1 MLALEGDV
9 EGGGKGSGESRDDG
23 LGDGAHPE
31 MMISPC
37 EGALGRRKVGRVV
50 TPTGASVKKV
60 AAGDGIDGEA
70 IKRFLMHVEPSE
82 LPDLSEGG
90 GEGRRVWEGGGLIKA

>member
-1 MLALEGDV
+1 MLTLEGDV

-31 MMISPC
+31 MMISPS
-37 EGALGRRKVGRVV
+37 EGALGRGEVGRVV
-50 TPTGASVKKV
+50 TPTRAGVKKV

-70 IKRFLMHVEPSE
+70 VKRFLMHVEPSE
-82 LPDLSEGG
+82 LPDLGEGG
-90 GEGRRVWEGGGLIKA
+90 GERRWVWEGGGLMKA